1 MPRVISLNDGKVET
15 LFNPQDFEYLLE
27 RYMGYDSVQYF
38 RELIAEKDT
47 DLEELREEYEGKLDT
62 LRDKYRE
69 LEDELEERETKP

>member
-27 RYMGYDSVQYF
+27 QYMGYDSVQYF
-38 RELIAEKDT
+38 RELIVEKDT
-47 DLEELREEYEGKLDT
+47 ALEELREEYEGKLDT

>member
-15 LFNPQDFEYLLE
+15 LFNLQDFEYLLE
-27 RYMGYDSVQYF
+27 QYMGYDSVQYF
-38 RELIAEKDT
+38 RELIVEKDT
-47 DLEELREEYEGKLDT
+47 ALEELREEYEGKLDT

>member
-27 RYMGYDSVQYF
+27 RYMGYESVQYF

-47 DLEELREEYEGKLDT
+47 ALEELREEYEGKLDT